1 MIDIVL
7 GASHHLGGRDTHITS
22 GTFRTITSVRPE
34 HWQRHKGKIFITKA
48 NRNKEFTPYT
58 LRVLAGRTG
67 GVREIYLL
75 EEVLLTEEL
84 PVPGK
89 ALVVQLRM
97 TLAALQALGM
107 PGPLQHLQY
116 KAIQDQ
122 FVAATT
128 LRYRC
133 YTKREGGTKKKN
145 RSKLIAI
152 LLDTI

>member
-48 NRNKEFTPYT
+48 NRNKDIAPYT
-58 LRVLAGRTG
+58 HLGCSQGAHG

-97 TLAALQALGM
+97 TLAALQALGV
-107 PGPLQHLQY
+107 PGPLQHL
-116 KAIQDQ
+116 
-122 FVAATT
+122 
-128 LRYRC
+128 
-133 YTKREGGTKKKN
+133 
-145 RSKLIAI
+145 
-152 LLDTI
+152 